1 MKFYQKKYLLECQ
14 KNTYKDFKYNLTQEK
29 NYKEII
35 KQAAHTATSKHL
47 LYKQGLIDLN
57 LISK

>member
-1 MKFYQKKYLLECQ
+1 MS
-14 KNTYKDFKYNLTQEK
+14 KNTYRDFKYRLTQEK

-35 KQAAHTATSKHL
+35 KQAAQRATTAYL

-57 LISK
+57 LISR